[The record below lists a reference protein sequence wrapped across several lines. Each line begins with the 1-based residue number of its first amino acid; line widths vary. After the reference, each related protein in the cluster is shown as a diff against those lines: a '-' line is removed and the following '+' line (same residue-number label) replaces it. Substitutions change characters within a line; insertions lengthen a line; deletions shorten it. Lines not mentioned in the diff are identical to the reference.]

1 MALTTK
7 LNLGIS
13 AVESTALDLGGKTT
27 DVGKKYALALANGV
41 AAGQADRIYSDT
53 NTLAASANVDIDLA
67 GTLTDPYG
75 QTITFAKVKGLIVAA
90 AAGNTN
96 NVIVGGAAATQ
107 FASWVGAATHTVTVR
122 PGGVLAL
129 FTGSADANG
138 YTVAAGTTDF
148 LRIANSGGTTSVTYD
163 IWVIGTSA

>member
-1 MALTTK
+1 
-7 LNLGIS
+7 
-13 AVESTALDLGGKTT
+13 VSTA
-27 DVGKKYALALANGV
+27 
-41 AAGQADRIYSDT
+41 DT
-53 NTLAASANVDIDLA
+53 GTLAASANVDIDLA
-67 GTLTDPYG
+67 GVLTDPYG

-138 YTVAAGTTDF
+138 YAVAAGSTDF